1 MMLERFHRLFRYEQW
16 ANQEALASVAA
27 TPRALRLLAHV
38 LGAQRLWLDRLRGQP
53 PSAPVW
59 PEWDAAA
66 CGAEADDLPRAWSAY
81 LGGLGEER
89 LDEQVAYVNSKGE
102 PWRSRVEDVLMHVL
116 LHSAYHRGQAAA
128 AVRADGGAPAYT
140 DFIHAVRSG
149 FVA

>member
-1 MMLERFHRLFRYEQW
+1 MIIERFRRLFRYEQW

-27 TPRALRLLAHV
+27 APRALRVMAHV

-59 PEWDAAA
+59 PEWTADA
-66 CGAEADDLPRAWSAY
+66 CGAESDDLPRAWSAY
-81 LGGLGEER
+81 LDGLNEQG
-89 LDEQVAYVNSKGE
+89 LSDEIEYVNSKGE

-128 AVRADGGAPAYT
+128 EVRASGAAPAYT
-140 DFIHAVRSG
+140 DYIHAVRSG
-149 FVA
+149 FVP

>member
-1 MMLERFHRLFRYEQW
+1 MMLERLRRWFRYEQW
-16 ANQEALASVAA
+16 ANREALASVTAV
-27 TPRALRLLAHV
+27 PPALRLVAHV

-59 PEWDAAA
+59 PQWSADE
-66 CGAEADDLPRAWSAY
+66 CGAEADGVPREWSAY
-81 LGGLGEER
+81 LETLDEER
-89 LDEQVAYVNSKGE
+89 LDEPVAYVNSKGE

-128 AVRADGGAPAYT
+128 AVRAAGGTPAYT

-149 FVA
+149 RVE